1 MIGKIFTVFCIALLC
16 ACSQPT
22 DRQSVY
28 EEQLY
33 VFGTLIDISIQG
45 ETEEK
50 ARQAVAAISQ
60 QFNTMHQQWH
70 AWQPSRL
77 TDINQALADGESITL
92 IKSEK
97 KFIQQVSEL
106 SISSNHLFNP
116 AIGHLIG
123 LWGFL
128 SDERSK
134 QPPAKSSI
142 KELITAHPTMAD
154 LNFSNLELSSKNP
167 HVKLDF
173 GGIAK
178 GYAVDLA
185 INKLKSLGIHNA
197 IVNTGGDLRAIGSKG
212 QQPWRIGIR
221 HPRQTAPLAFIE
233 TQGDEAIFTSGDY
246 ERYFTYKQQRYHH
259 VIDPL
264 TGYPATGATS
274 VTVICNNG
282 LLADTAATALLIAG
296 PEKWQTIALAMG
308 VDQVML
314 VDNQGTVYMTSK
326 MAKRVH
332 FMEKPVRQIVK
343 SL

>member
-1 MIGKIFTVFCIALLC
+1 MIGKFLTALGIVLLS

-22 DRQSVY
+22 NQPSVY

-50 ARQAVAAISQ
+50 AHQAVAAIEQ
-60 QFNTMHQQWH
+60 QFNAMHQQWH
-70 AWQPSRL
+70 AWQPGRL
-77 TDINQALADGESITL
+77 ADINQALADSKSITL
-92 IKSEK
+92 IESEK
-97 KFIQQVSEL
+97 KFIQQASRL
-106 SISSNHLFNP
+106 SINSDHLFNP

-128 SDERSK
+128 NDERNK
-134 QPPAKSSI
+134 QPPTQSSI
-142 KELITAHPTMAD
+142 KELVALQPTMAD
-154 LNFSNLELSSKNP
+154 LNFSGLQLSSNNP

-185 INKLKSLGIHNA
+185 INKLKSFDIHNA
-197 IVNTGGDLRAIGSKG
+197 IVNTGGDLRAIGRKG

-221 HPRQTAPLAFIE
+221 HPRQTVPLAYIE

-246 ERYFTYKQQRYHH
+246 ERYFTYQEQRYHH
-259 VIDPL
+259 IIDPR

-274 VTVICNNG
+274 VTVICDNG
-282 LLADTAATALLIAG
+282 LLADATATALLIAG
-296 PEKWQTIALAMG
+296 PEKWQTTALAMG

-314 VDNQGTVYMTSK
+314 IDQQGTVYMTSK
-326 MAKRVH
+326 MAARVQ
-332 FMEKPVRQIVK
+332 FIDKTIRQVVF
-343 SL
+343 

>member
-1 MIGKIFTVFCIALLC
+1 MIRRAFTAFCIVLLC

-22 DRQSVY
+22 NQPSVY

-33 VFGTLIDISIQG
+33 IFGTLIDISIQG
-45 ETEEK
+45 ETEDK
-50 ARQAVAAISQ
+50 ARQAVTAIEQ
-60 QFNTMHQQWH
+60 QFNAMHQQWH
-70 AWQPSRL
+70 AWQPGRL
-77 TDINQALADGESITL
+77 ADINQALANEKSIAL
-92 IKSEK
+92 LESEK
-97 KFIQQVSEL
+97 KFIQKATEL
-106 SISSNHLFNP
+106 SINSGHLFNP

-128 SDERSK
+128 SDEHNK
-134 QPPAKSSI
+134 QPPKDSTI
-142 KELITAHPTMAD
+142 RELINFRPTMAD
-154 LNFSNLELSSKNP
+154 LNFSNLQLSSKNP

-221 HPRQTAPLAFIE
+221 HPRQTVPLAFIE

-246 ERYFTYKQQRYHH
+246 ERYFTYQEQRYHH
-259 VIDPL
+259 IIDPQ

-274 VTVICNNG
+274 VTVISNNA

-296 PEKWQTIALAMG
+296 PKQWQTIALAMG
-308 VDQVML
+308 IDQVML
-314 VDNQGTVYMTSK
+314 IDQKNTVHMTSK
-326 MAKRVH
+326 MAKRIH
-332 FMEKPVRQIVK
+332 FMEEPIRQIVT

>member
-1 MIGKIFTVFCIALLC
+1 MTGKFFIALCVVLLC

-22 DRQSVY
+22 EPPSVY
-28 EEQLY
+28 EERLY

-45 ETEEK
+45 ETEDK
-50 ARQAVAAISQ
+50 ARQAVSAISK
-60 QFNTMHQQWH
+60 QFNAMHQQWH
-70 AWQPSRL
+70 AWQPGRL
-77 TDINQALADGESITL
+77 ADINQALATGKSITL
-92 IKSEK
+92 IESEK
-97 KFIQQVSEL
+97 KFIRQASNL
-106 SISSNHLFNP
+106 SINSDHLFNP

-128 SDERSK
+128 SDEHNRH
-134 QPPAKSSI
+134 PPTKSSI
-142 KELITAHPTMAD
+142 EKLVTFQPTMAD
-154 LNFSNLELSSKNP
+154 LSFSNLQLSSKNR

-221 HPRQTAPLAFIE
+221 HPHQTTPLAFIE
-233 TQGDEAIFTSGDY
+233 TRGDEAIFTSGDY
-246 ERYFTYKQQRYHH
+246 ERYFTYQEQRYHH
-259 VIDPL
+259 IIDPR

-274 VTVICNNG
+274 VTVICSNG
-282 LLADTAATALLIAG
+282 LLADAAATALLIAG
-296 PEKWQTIALAMG
+296 PEQWQKIALAMG
-308 VDQVML
+308 IDQVML
-314 VDNQGTVYMTSK
+314 IDQKGTVYITSK

-332 FMEKPVRQIVK
+332 FMEEPVLQIVK
-343 SL
+343 IL